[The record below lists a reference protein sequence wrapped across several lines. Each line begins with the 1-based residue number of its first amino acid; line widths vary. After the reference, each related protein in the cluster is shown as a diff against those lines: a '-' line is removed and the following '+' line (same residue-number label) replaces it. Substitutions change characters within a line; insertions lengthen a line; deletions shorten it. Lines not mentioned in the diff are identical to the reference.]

1 MAADPLALDHAFEH
15 ELWERSSWERPLRYR
30 LGDAFLP
37 IGTAPPGDARLR
49 CCTCGFGARAG
60 SPPAACPLCSSRA
73 WEILPALASLEA
85 R

>member
-1 MAADPLALDHAFEH
+1 MAADPVALDAGFAHDLLEH
-15 ELWERSSWERPLRYR
+15 VSSERVLHYR

-37 IGTAPPGDARLR
+37 TGTALPDDARLR

-60 SPPAACPLCSSRA
+60 SSPAACPLCSSRA
-73 WEILPALASLEA
+73 WEILPDPAALEA

>member
-1 MAADPLALDHAFEH
+1 MAADPVALEGA
-15 ELWERSSWERPLRYR
+15 LSRGLRERVSWERPLRYR

-49 CCTCGFGARAG
+49 CCTCGFGPRTG

-73 WEILPALASLEA
+73 WEILPELASLEA